1 MKSITRFIG
10 AVVLIAVLAG
20 FVLFKLNEKG
30 FLSGNLSE
38 WISTM
43 TEHILG
49 IKNDTEDFL
58 HEEGYLLPTAT
69 IDPNQFTGWSKSP
82 VTTGGQPLLGFKRPE
97 VPPTQGKQ
105 NGQVIS
111 CPFCL
116 VWVRRF
122 ELPAS

>member
-10 AVVLIAVLAG
+10 AVVIIAVLAG

-30 FLSGNLSE
+30 FLSGNLSQ

-43 TEHILG
+43 TEHVLG

-69 IDPNQFTGWSKSP
+69 IDPNQSQYTK
-82 VTTGGQPLLGFKRPE
+82 
-97 VPPTQGKQ
+97 PTY
-105 NGQVIS
+105 
-111 CPFCL
+111 
-116 VWVRRF
+116 
-122 ELPAS
+122 

>member
-10 AVVLIAVLAG
+10 VVVLVAVLSG

-38 WISTM
+38 WITTM

-49 IKNDTEDFL
+49 IKDSTEDFL

-69 IDPNQFTGWSKSP
+69 IDPNQPQQTSP
-82 VTTGGQPLLGFKRPE
+82 TY
-97 VPPTQGKQ
+97 
-105 NGQVIS
+105 
-111 CPFCL
+111 
-116 VWVRRF
+116 
-122 ELPAS
+122 